1 MNLEPAKQI
10 RLKGYKN
17 KFKKKKKMR
26 EKKKINVNA
35 LQSKAGKT
43 GNQG

>member
-1 MNLEPAKQI
+1 MPMNLEPAKQI
-10 RLKGYKN
+10 RLKGS
-17 KFKKKKKMR
+17 KKKG